1 MFNHCRG
8 GYEKYVNMDDKGQT
22 SEPDC
27 YPRHA
32 RDQYS
37 CDKAIVDRYRR
48 RQHFFFSQAEVDGI
62 KWRVINPSSGHERL
76 TSGHLTRHDSIVG
89 TCTSCPDKSAYL
101 HVYVHEGTCS
111 MYKPCKQP
119 FESKASH
126 RQHVTIKMYMFNQQH
141 TCIAGSCCCHHAP
154 CTKTSQFSTTMTV
167 A

>member
-1 MFNHCRG
+1 MPTNKYYAILLTERIMFNHCRG

-89 TCTSCPDKSAYL
+89 TCTSCPDKSAY
-101 HVYVHEGTCS
+101 
-111 MYKPCKQP
+111 
-119 FESKASH
+119 
-126 RQHVTIKMYMFNQQH
+126 MYMYMYMKVHVACTNH
-141 TCIAGSCCCHHAP
+141 ANNRLKARLAIGSM
-154 CTKTSQFSTTMTV
+154 SQ
-167 A
+167 